1 MLENIEVLYHSSIRI
16 NKEKTIYIDP
26 FKINRNYNDA
36 DIVFITHDHY
46 DHYSEED
53 IDKVIN
59 ENTIIIIPEEL
70 LTKLLRK
77 GINKNAIITVE
88 PNEKYVVQGIKFET
102 IPAYNTNK
110 TFHPKENGWVGYI
123 ITLDDIRYYIAGDTD
138 ITEENKKVKC
148 DVAFVP
154 VGGTYTMDFFNN
166 FVNNF
171 SGIIIVVFSF
181 ITLSIK
187 PKIAIPIHYGSVVGT
202 KQDATDFIKLLNPS
216 IKGIILMK
224 K

>member
-1 MLENIEVLYHSSIRI
+1 MLENVEVLCHSSIKI
-16 NKEKTIYIDP
+16 NKEKVIYIDP
-26 FKINRNYNDA
+26 FKIEKNYNDA
-36 DIVFITHDHY
+36 DIVFITHDHF

-59 ENTIIIIPEEL
+59 ENTTIIIPEEL

-88 PNEKYVVQGIKFET
+88 PNEKYMVQGIKFET

-110 TFHPKENGWVGYI
+110 TFHPKENDWVGYI
-123 ITLDDIRYYIAGDTD
+123 ITLDGIRYYIAGDTD
-138 ITEENKKVKC
+138 ITEENRKVKC

-154 VGGTYTMDFFNN
+154 VGGTYTMNYSEAAEL
-166 FVNNF
+166 VN
-171 SGIIIVVFSF
+171 I
-181 ITLSIK
+181 IK
-187 PKIAIPIHYGSVVGT
+187 PKIAVPIHYGSVVGT
-202 KQDATDFIKLLNPS
+202 KQDATNFIKLLHSS

>member
-26 FKINRNYNDA
+26 FKIDKNYNDA

-59 ENTIIIIPEEL
+59 ENTTIIIPEEL
-70 LTKLLRK
+70 LTNLLRK

-88 PNEKYVVQGIKFET
+88 PNEKCMVQGIKFET

-110 TFHPKENGWVGYI
+110 TFHPKENDWVGYI
-123 ITLDDIRYYIAGDTD
+123 ITLDGIRYYIAGDTD
-138 ITEENKKVKC
+138 ITEENRKVKC

-154 VGGTYTMDFFNN
+154 VGGTYTMDFKEAAQLINE
-166 FVNNF
+166 
-171 SGIIIVVFSF
+171 IQ
-181 ITLSIK
+181 
-187 PKIAIPIHYGSVVGT
+187 PKIAVPIHYGSVVGT
-202 KQDATDFIKLLNPS
+202 KQDATDFIKLLHPS

-224 K
+224 Q

>member
-16 NKEKTIYIDP
+16 SKNKVIYIDP
-26 FKINRNYNDA
+26 FKIDKDYNDA
-36 DIVFITHDHY
+36 DIVFITHDHF

-59 ENTIIIIPEEL
+59 ENTTIIIPEEL
-70 LTKLLRK
+70 LTKLLKK

-110 TFHPKENGWVGYI
+110 TFHPKENDWLGYI
-123 ITLDDIRYYIAGDTD
+123 ITLDGIRYYIAGDTD
-138 ITEENKKVKC
+138 ITEENRKVKC

-154 VGGTYTMDFFNN
+154 VGGTYTMDFKEAAQLINE
-166 FVNNF
+166 
-171 SGIIIVVFSF
+171 IQ
-181 ITLSIK
+181 
-187 PKIAIPIHYGSVVGT
+187 PKIAVPIHYGSVVGA
-202 KQDATDFIKLLNPS
+202 KEDATDFIKLLHSS

-224 K
+224 Q

>member
-1 MLENIEVLYHSSIRI
+1 MLDNIEVLYHSSIRI
-16 NKEKTIYIDP
+16 NKEKIIYIDP
-26 FKINRNYNDA
+26 FKIDRNFNDA
-36 DIVFITHDHY
+36 DIIFITHDHY

-59 ENTIIIIPEEL
+59 ENTTIIIPEEL
-70 LTKLLRK
+70 LTNLLRK

-88 PNEKYVVQGIKFET
+88 PNEKYMVQGIKFET

-110 TFHPKENGWVGYI
+110 IFHPKENGWVGYI

-138 ITEENKKVKC
+138 ITEENRKVKC

-154 VGGTYTMDFFNN
+154 VGGTYTMDFKEAAQLINE
-166 FVNNF
+166 
-171 SGIIIVVFSF
+171 IQ
-181 ITLSIK
+181 

-202 KQDATDFIKLLNPS
+202 NQDATDFVKLLHPS

-224 K
+224 Q

>member
-1 MLENIEVLYHSSIRI
+1 MLENIEVLYHISIRI

-26 FKINRNYNDA
+26 FKIDRNYNDA

-59 ENTIIIIPEEL
+59 ENTTIIIPEEL
-70 LTKLLRK
+70 LTKLLKK

-110 TFHPKENGWVGYI
+110 TFHPKKNGWVGYI
-123 ITLDDIRYYIAGDTD
+123 IIINGIRYYIAGDTD

-154 VGGTYTMDFFNN
+154 VGGTYTMDFKEAANLIN
-166 FVNNF
+166 E
-171 SGIIIVVFSF
+171 
-181 ITLSIK
+181 IK

-202 KQDATDFIKLLNPS
+202 EQDAIDFIRLLHPE

>member
-1 MLENIEVLYHSSIRI
+1 MLEYIEVLCHSSIKI
-16 NKEKTIYIDP
+16 NKEKVIYIDP
-26 FKINRNYNDA
+26 FKIEKNYNDA

-59 ENTIIIIPEEL
+59 ENIIIPEEL

-88 PNEKYVVQGIKFET
+88 PNEKYMVQGIKFET

-123 ITLDDIRYYIAGDTD
+123 IEIKGVRYYIAGDTD
-138 ITEENKKVKC
+138 ITEENRRVKC

-154 VGGTYTMDFFNN
+154 VGGTYTIDFKEAAQLINE
-166 FVNNF
+166 
-171 SGIIIVVFSF
+171 IQ
-181 ITLSIK
+181 
-187 PKIAIPIHYGSVVGT
+187 PKIAVPIHYGSVVGT

-224 K
+224 Q

>member
-1 MLENIEVLYHSSIRI
+1 MLENVEVLYHSSIRI

-26 FKINRNYNDA
+26 FKIDRNYNDA

-59 ENTIIIIPEEL
+59 ENT
-70 LTKLLRK
+70 T
-77 GINKNAIITVE
+77 IITVE
-88 PNEKYVVQGIKFET
+88 PNEKYMVQGIKFET
-102 IPAYNTNK
+102 IPAYNTTK

-138 ITEENKKVKC
+138 ITEENRRVKC

-154 VGGTYTMDFFNN
+154 VGGTYTMDFKEAAQLINE
-166 FVNNF
+166 
-171 SGIIIVVFSF
+171 IQ
-181 ITLSIK
+181 
-187 PKIAIPIHYGSVVGT
+187 PKIAVPIHYGSVVGT
-202 KQDATDFIKLLNPS
+202 KQDATDFIKLLHPS

-224 K
+224 

>member
-16 NKEKTIYIDP
+16 SNNKVIYIDP
-26 FKINRNYNDA
+26 FKIDKNYNDA

-46 DHYSEED
+46 DHYSDED

-59 ENTIIIIPEEL
+59 ENTTIIIPEKL
-70 LTKLLRK
+70 LTKLLKK

-88 PNEKYVVQGIKFET
+88 PNEKYMVQGIKFET
-102 IPAYNTNK
+102 IPSYNTNK

-138 ITEENKKVKC
+138 ITEENRKVKC

-154 VGGTYTMDFFNN
+154 VGGTYTMGFKEAAQLINE
-166 FVNNF
+166 
-171 SGIIIVVFSF
+171 IQ
-181 ITLSIK
+181 
-187 PKIAIPIHYGSVVGT
+187 PKIAVPIHYGSVVGT
-202 KQDATDFIKLLNPS
+202 KQDATDFIKLLHPS

-224 K
+224 QLQIMKLNV

>member
-59 ENTIIIIPEEL
+59 ENTTIIIPEKL
-70 LTKLLRK
+70 LTKLLKK

-154 VGGTYTMDFFNN
+154 VGGTYTMDFKEVANLIN
-166 FVNNF
+166 E
-171 SGIIIVVFSF
+171 
-181 ITLSIK
+181 IK

-202 KQDATDFIKLLNPS
+202 EQDAIDFIRLLHPK

>member
-16 NKEKTIYIDP
+16 NKDKIIYIDP
-26 FKINRNYNDA
+26 FKIDKNYNDA

-59 ENTIIIIPEEL
+59 KNTTIIIPEEL

-88 PNEKYVVQGIKFET
+88 PNVKYMVQGIKFET

-110 TFHPKENGWVGYI
+110 SFHPKENDWVGYI
-123 ITLDDIRYYIAGDTD
+123 ITLNDIRYYVAGDTD
-138 ITEENKKVKC
+138 ITEENRKVKC

-154 VGGTYTMDFFNN
+154 VGGTYTMDFKEAAQLINE
-166 FVNNF
+166 
-171 SGIIIVVFSF
+171 IQ
-181 ITLSIK
+181 
-187 PKIAIPIHYGSVVGT
+187 PKIAVPIHYGSVIGT
-202 KQDATDFIKLLNPS
+202 EQDASDFIKLLHPN
-216 IKGIILMK
+216 IKGMILMK
-224 K
+224 NR

>member
-26 FKINRNYNDA
+26 FKINKNYNDA
-36 DIVFITHDHY
+36 DIIFITHDHY

-59 ENTIIIIPEEL
+59 ENTTIIIPDEL

-102 IPAYNTNK
+102 ISAYNTNK

-123 ITLDDIRYYIAGDTD
+123 IIINGIRYYIAGDTD
-138 ITEENKKVKC
+138 ITEENKQVKC

-154 VGGTYTMDFFNN
+154 VGGTYTMDFKEAASLINE
-166 FVNNF
+166 
-171 SGIIIVVFSF
+171 
-181 ITLSIK
+181 IK
-187 PKIAIPIHYGSVVGT
+187 PKIAIPIHYGSIVGT
-202 KQDATDFIKLLNPS
+202 EQDAIDFIRLLHPE